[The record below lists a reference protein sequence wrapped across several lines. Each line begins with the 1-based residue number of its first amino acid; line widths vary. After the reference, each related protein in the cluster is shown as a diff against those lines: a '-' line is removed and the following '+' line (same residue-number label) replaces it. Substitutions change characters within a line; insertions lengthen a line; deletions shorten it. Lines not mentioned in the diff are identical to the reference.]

1 MPTFNIFKERVLS
14 LYEEKKSKQEMDE
27 LLVSPSPANLRDY
40 CLIRLSEGLPETD
53 IQVLQKF
60 FDPLKKEKSLEDAIY
75 NYKTGWLRALQ
86 KFILRETENPDEL
99 LVKLLAVL
107 VDYQPRPFRLNYD
120 DKPIQIENDPPLEK
134 NDPPV
139 EDDAKKGPSTSINLK
154 GNSQDE
160 SVISKGDHKKTNVDI
175 DHVDTSKVISP
186 EGVDETQ
193 RNKNESGSQKKP
205 FLNKHTLR
213 FTGAASFIIA
223 IFITI
228 HFLTPKDCMCWNG
241 EKYIQVDCQDKTQ
254 AYQVIGLDQD
264 RLEHFRKITPPD
276 ILRVKDIGNIW
287 YSKIDNEVEFFT
299 GPGYHP
305 VRLNKSLKAV
315 TKHIWD
321 TYVSITPD
329 SSQHVQFGIMQKQKE

>member
-1 MPTFNIFKERVLS
+1 MPTFNIFKEGVLS
-14 LYEEKKSKQEMDE
+14 LYEEKKRKQEMDE
-27 LLVSPSPANLRDY
+27 LLASPSPANLRDY
-40 CLIRLSEGLPETD
+40 CLIRLSEGLPEAD

-86 KFILRETENPDEL
+86 KFILGETENPDEL

-107 VDYQPRPFRLNYD
+107 VDYQPRPFRFNHD
-120 DKPIQIENDPPLEK
+120 DTHVQIENSLPLEK

-139 EDDAKKGPSTSINLK
+139 EDDAKKVPSAAVTPK
-154 GNSQDE
+154 GISQDE
-160 SVISKGDHKKTNVDI
+160 STISEGDQEKTNVDI
-175 DHVDTSKVISP
+175 DYVDTGQVISP
-186 EGVDETQ
+186 KEADEGQ
-193 RNKNESGSQKKP
+193 RNKDESGPQKKT

-213 FTGAASFIIA
+213 FTGAASFIVA

-228 HFLTPKDCMCWNG
+228 YFLTPKDCMCWNG
-241 EKYIQVDCQDKTQ
+241 ENYIQVDCQDKTQ
-254 AYQVIGLDQD
+254 TYQVIGLDQD
-264 RLEHFRKITPPD
+264 RLEHFRKITQPD
-276 ILRVKDIGNIW
+276 NLEVKDIGNIW

-305 VRLNKSLKAV
+305 VQLNKSLKAV

-321 TYVSITPD
+321 TYVRIAPD
-329 SSQHVQFGIMQKQKE
+329 SNQHVQFGIMQKQKE

>member
-1 MPTFNIFKERVLS
+1 
-14 LYEEKKSKQEMDE
+14 MDE
-27 LLVSPSPANLRDY
+27 LLASPSPANLRDY
-40 CLIRLSEGLPETD
+40 CLIRLSEELPETD

-75 NYKTGWLRALQ
+75 KYKTGWLRALQ
-86 KFILRETENPDEL
+86 KFILGETENPDEL

-107 VDYQPRPFRLNYD
+107 VDYQPRPFRFNYD
-120 DKPIQIENDPPLEK
+120 DTPVQFENDQPLEK

-139 EDDAKKGPSTSINLK
+139 EDDAKKAPSTSISLK
-154 GNSQDE
+154 SNRQDE
-160 SVISKGDHKKTNVDI
+160 SVISEGDHEKTTVEI
-175 DHVDTSKVISP
+175 DHIDTGQVISP
-186 EGVDETQ
+186 EGTGESQ
-193 RNKNESGSQKKP
+193 RNKDESGPQKKP

-213 FTGAASFIIA
+213 FTGAASFIVA

-228 HFLTPKDCMCWNG
+228 HFLTPEDCMCWNG

-264 RLEHFRKITPPD
+264 RLKHFRKITEPD
-276 ILRVKDIGNIW
+276 SLGVKDIGNIW

-305 VRLNKSLKAV
+305 VQLNKSLKAV

-321 TYVSITPD
+321 TYVRITPD
-329 SSQHVQFGIMQKQKE
+329 SNQHVQFGIMQKQKD